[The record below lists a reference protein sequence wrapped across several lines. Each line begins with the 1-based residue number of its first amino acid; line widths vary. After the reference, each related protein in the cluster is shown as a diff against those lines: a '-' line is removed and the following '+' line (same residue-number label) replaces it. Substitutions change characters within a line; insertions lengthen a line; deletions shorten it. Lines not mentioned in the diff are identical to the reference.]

1 MAQIIWDGNKN
12 WENVWDGKQPWDRE
26 IEEKIIPENAV
37 LIDRPDDIIKAS
49 IPYMIIPCIVCFVA
63 IFTKK
68 AQSDE
73 FIFNLWFMPLS
84 FIIGFF
90 VAMPLHEFLH
100 AISYP
105 KGAKVYIGVSLKQL
119 RAYAASSAALSRG
132 RYIMMSL
139 APLIPGIIF
148 LAVFVVCP
156 ISMKWLM
163 TICVVPSFMGLISPA
178 PGLYGCFNH
187 IAKGTEGGNDPGN
200 RKWIGLVSL
209 IRQIPVCRTHEN
221 LKFRKDF

>member
-1 MAQIIWDGNKN
+1 MIVGHLPYKSEFVEDIKMAQIIWDGNKN
-12 WENVWDGKQPWDRE
+12 WENVWNGKQPWDRE
-26 IEEKIIPENAV
+26 IEEKSIPENAV

-178 PGLYGCFNH
+178 PDYMDVL
-187 IAKGTEGGNDPGN
+187 IILRKVPKGAMIQATEN
-200 RKWIGLVSL
+200 GLVWYL
-209 IRQIPVCRTHEN
+209 
-221 LKFRKDF
+221 

>member
-26 IEEKIIPENAV
+26 IEEKSIPENAV

-90 VAMPLHEFLH
+90 VAMPLHEFLQSLCPT
-100 AISYP
+100 AAYRP
-105 KGAKVYIGVSLKQL
+105 K
-119 RAYAASSAALSRG
+119 R
-132 RYIMMSL
+132 
-139 APLIPGIIF
+139 F
-148 LAVFVVCP
+148 
-156 ISMKWLM
+156 
-163 TICVVPSFMGLISPA
+163 PSFYCHPILSA
-178 PGLYGCFNH
+178 PRDLY
-187 IAKGTEGGNDPGN
+187 
-200 RKWIGLVSL
+200 V
-209 IRQIPVCRTHEN
+209 
-221 LKFRKDF
+221 

>member
-26 IEEKIIPENAV
+26 IEEKSIPENAV

-148 LAVFVVCP
+148 LAVFNEVVDDNMC
-156 ISMKWLM
+156 S
-163 TICVVPSFMGLISPA
+163 SFVYGTNFSSTR
-178 PGLYGCFNH
+178 LYGCFNH
-187 IAKGTEGGNDPGN
+187 IAKGAEGGNDSGN

-209 IRQIPVCRTHEN
+209 IRQIPV
-221 LKFRKDF
+221 

>member
-1 MAQIIWDGNKN
+1 
-12 WENVWDGKQPWDRE
+12 
-26 IEEKIIPENAV
+26 
-37 LIDRPDDIIKAS
+37 
-49 IPYMIIPCIVCFVA
+49 
-63 IFTKK
+63 
-68 AQSDE
+68 
-73 FIFNLWFMPLS
+73 MPLS

-148 LAVFVVCP
+148 SCCFRGLPDFNEVVDDNMCSSFVYGTNF
-156 ISMKWLM
+156 SS
-163 TICVVPSFMGLISPA
+163 TR
-178 PGLYGCFNH
+178 LYGCFNH
-187 IAKGTEGGNDPGN
+187 IAKGTEGGNDSGN

-209 IRQIPVCRTHEN
+209 IRQIPVC
-221 LKFRKDF
+221 L

>member
-1 MAQIIWDGNKN
+1 
-12 WENVWDGKQPWDRE
+12 
-26 IEEKIIPENAV
+26 
-37 LIDRPDDIIKAS
+37 
-49 IPYMIIPCIVCFVA
+49 
-63 IFTKK
+63 
-68 AQSDE
+68 
-73 FIFNLWFMPLS
+73 MPLS

-178 PGLYGCFNH
+178 PDYMDVL
-187 IAKGTEGGNDPGN
+187 IILRKVPKGGNDSGN

>member
-26 IEEKIIPENAV
+26 IEEKSIPENAV

-49 IPYMIIPCIVCFVA
+49 IPYMTIPRIVCFVA

-73 FIFNLWFMPLS
+73 FIFNLWLMPLS
-84 FIIGFF
+84 FIFIGFF

-105 KGAKVYIGVSLKQL
+105 
-119 RAYAASSAALSRG
+119 RG
-132 RYIMMSL
+132 
-139 APLIPGIIF
+139 
-148 LAVFVVCP
+148 
-156 ISMKWLM
+156 
-163 TICVVPSFMGLISPA
+163 
-178 PGLYGCFNH
+178 
-187 IAKGTEGGNDPGN
+187 
-200 RKWIGLVSL
+200 
-209 IRQIPVCRTHEN
+209 Q
-221 LKFRKDF
+221 KFI

>member
-26 IEEKIIPENAV
+26 IEEKSIPENAV

-132 RYIMMSL
+132 RY
-139 APLIPGIIF
+139 
-148 LAVFVVCP
+148 
-156 ISMKWLM
+156 MKS
-163 TICVVPSFMGLISPA
+163 PSIWNRYGLIHWQMHSGRA
-178 PGLYGCFNH
+178 LTCWTILYRHNSAGRPCS
-187 IAKGTEGGNDPGN
+187 D
-200 RKWIGLVSL
+200 
-209 IRQIPVCRTHEN
+209 
-221 LKFRKDF
+221 